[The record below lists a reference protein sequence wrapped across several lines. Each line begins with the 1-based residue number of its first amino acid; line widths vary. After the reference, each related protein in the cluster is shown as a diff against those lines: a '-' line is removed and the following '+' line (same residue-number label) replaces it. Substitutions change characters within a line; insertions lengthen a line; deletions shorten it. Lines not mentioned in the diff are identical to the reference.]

1 MSQVAMVG
9 VLVLDKAKHPPEFAF
24 VAGTTRPAIGIQ
36 CFSRM
41 AASSSSVEVSTTR
54 AIMCSARL
62 LSSSS
67 ACTALAFRP
76 SSVAATSSEH
86 SVSPSTFAGSCQPE
100 PSGKTHCRSAG
111 GLNLA
116 KPTAFGAYAMKNTSC
131 VQHKQRQ
138 SEDDWVLGYSARRSG
153 CARGHLWRRKLRPRK
168 IRGGG

>member
-138 SEDDWVLGYSARRSG
+138 SEDDWGAG
-153 CARGHLWRRKLRPRK
+153 
-168 IRGGG
+168 I